1 MGGDGPP
8 GASARRGGSS
18 RGSAG
23 KRRAGASHKPS
34 LVTPAAGGGGTG
46 ESGDAT
52 DPGDAYAP
60 PLPHSGRFAIS
71 GPAFSAP
78 ATNPP
83 PVPLF
88 HSAHQTP
95 REINSPVPA
104 GTAAA
109 ARALAIAEAEG
120 ECEAHRFAG
129 LGGMDIGLGDEFDFP
144 NHDEHGYAPAY
155 SEENS
160 GELGGVSGGVSGGG
174 GGAGGGD
181 HTGGVETRPSGRPPG
196 DRPPH
201 RQTDVRR
208 VRAESGSAG
217 GHVPPNHTARPAVS
231 GATPSQNLSGRRGG
245 VSAGPADGALDIAGG
260 GGRSVGNAEMTQHGR
275 PTFSASVGGG
285 GFSMHKNG
293 NGGQQQAVAMLGNS
307 DESEEDG
314 EEIGSRPG
322 GGGGG
327 FQHGDADMENDDE

>member
-1 MGGDGPP
+1 M
-8 GASARRGGSS
+8 
-18 RGSAG
+18 
-23 KRRAGASHKPS
+23 
-34 LVTPAAGGGGTG
+34 
-46 ESGDAT
+46 
-52 DPGDAYAP
+52 
-60 PLPHSGRFAIS
+60 
-71 GPAFSAP
+71 
-78 ATNPP
+78 
-83 PVPLF
+83 
-88 HSAHQTP
+88 
-95 REINSPVPA
+95 
-104 GTAAA
+104 
-109 ARALAIAEAEG
+109 
-120 ECEAHRFAG
+120 
-129 LGGMDIGLGDEFDFP
+129 
-144 NHDEHGYAPAY
+144 
-155 SEENS
+155 
-160 GELGGVSGGVSGGG
+160 
-174 GGAGGGD
+174 
-181 HTGGVETRPSGRPPG
+181 
-196 DRPPH
+196 
-201 RQTDVRR
+201 RR